1 MKRLIIILIAL
12 ILIAPGVYAHHS
24 SVNLESITDNSKIVE
39 EGELVEETDDNDSDD
54 DPLTRGEVAKKMVDE
69 LGMIPE
75 YDDTGFEDTEID
87 WDADSIEALDDA
99 GVVKGYDD
107 EGIFKPE
114 TETALKELNL
124 ILTDFGMAEKTSGI
138 IRDLSSSI
146 DASSE
151 GISEFEKEMQMR
163 NLEDLRSLISNSRES
178 DEERESAL
186 ALVEQVR
193 IFFIAIPSI
202 SDDLSQALQEPRET
216 FRGIQEV
223 DSVQRIRQGISEVRQ
238 ILDQINS
245 ENKEATQ
252 FEAMSLLKE
261 IKSFTDS
268 AKLDEEERESFDS
281 QIEKL
286 KFLIRSAESPDVKK
300 ARLIKKKATVLSTD
314 ELKVIKRK
322 IRDISEDADCEESDD
337 REERI
342 RCRLAVVKEHGTY
355 LVSEEEYDSDEC
367 RDLKGEQK
375 ESCNLKYTS
384 YRKCSEINEEREE
397 VLSCV
402 MKALGTENNVKE
414 DVSECKQ
421 MEGEDR
427 TKCEI
432 EVKDRVYDTIKI
444 RLQGLQDKA
453 EEYLSRGYVSEE
465 LASRLINSIE
475 LKKGEFDSAETLWE
489 KREIINQVKR
499 IWSAFVETGKAEY
512 QKQQEVGINEI

>member
-69 LGMIPE
+69 LGVIPE

-87 WDADSIEALDDA
+87 WDADSIEALPDA

-186 ALVEQVR
+186 ALVEQVQM
-193 IFFIAIPSI
+193 FFDNPMIKDIDAK
-202 SDDLSQALQEPRET
+202 EPG
-216 FRGIQEV
+216 GIEEV

-402 MKALGTENNVKE
+402 RKALGTENNVKE